1 MLCEKSVKVSDL
13 SASIEKAS
21 RRYLVGLN
29 VFDVFT
35 SEKLGDKQSIAFK
48 LSMGQNR
55 TLSVEEVQEVMD
67 AITQELVS
75 KYNVE
80 IR

>member
-1 MLCEKSVKVSDL
+1 MFKVEVLIEHPVQALDRGFSYL
-13 SASIEKAS
+13 SKKPILTGI
-21 RRYLVGLN
+21 RVQVPFNHRQVVGY
-29 VFDVFT
+29 V
-35 SEKLGDKQSIAFK
+35 
-48 LSMGQNR
+48 
-55 TLSVEEVQEVMD
+55 LSVEEVQEVMD